1 MTCRA
6 HGGPG
11 SWPEQLTQETPH
23 KIEGLNPLGTADQ
36 TEREHGEIGD
46 YSTPG
51 SHSLAHLL
59 TPMIAPPR
67 FKTVVVSVDAGS
79 HVGTLR
85 LNRPSKSNAID
96 GDMWTEIPKA
106 VRWLDDQAEV
116 RVVVV
121 TGAGKNF
128 CAGID
133 VSSPESLTS
142 QLGQATAVK
151 CPGHKAEALFR

>member
-1 MTCRA
+1 
-6 HGGPG
+6 
-11 SWPEQLTQETPH
+11 
-23 KIEGLNPLGTADQ
+23 
-36 TEREHGEIGD
+36 
-46 YSTPG
+46 
-51 SHSLAHLL
+51 
-59 TPMIAPPR
+59 MIAPPR

-133 VSSPESLTS
+133 VSSPESLMS

-151 CPGHKAEALFR
+151 CPGRKAEALFR